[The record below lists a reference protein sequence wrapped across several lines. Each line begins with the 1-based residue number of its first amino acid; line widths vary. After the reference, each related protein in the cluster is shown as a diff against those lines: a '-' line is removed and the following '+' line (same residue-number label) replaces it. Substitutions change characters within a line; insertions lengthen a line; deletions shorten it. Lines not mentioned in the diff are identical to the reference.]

1 MTFNK
6 CSINGKSYGD
16 IVDESTGEVASAE
29 DVSEKVLFD
38 LGLKII
44 NDGATSTPPGVKV
57 EHEVQSCV
65 Y

>member
-38 LGLKII
+38 FKDI
-44 NDGATSTPPGVKV
+44 NSKV
-57 EHEVQSCV
+57 ELELSL
-65 Y
+65 

>member
-38 LGLKII
+38 F
-44 NDGATSTPPGVKV
+44 
-57 EHEVQSCV
+57 
-65 Y
+65 